1 MVARNR
7 QQLEAMLRTKLE
19 MAMNEV
25 AHESLLNMQDA
36 TQWFYDGGT
45 PVKYVRTGALG
56 RTPKVTPITSGGN
69 EVSFKAYLDQSGAY
83 NTGKNPTMLDVLN
96 LANYGITGSSVG
108 KLRPTVG
115 ARGFWE
121 LAEVTIHESLD
132 RTLSRYFR

>member
-1 MVARNR
+1 MVARNM

-36 TQWFYDGGT
+36 TQWFYDGGK
-45 PVKYVRTGALG
+45 PIKYERTGALG
-56 RTPKVTPITSGGN
+56 RTPKVTPITSGGK

-83 NTGKNPTMLDVLN
+83 STGKNPTMLDVLN
-96 LANYGITGSSVG
+96 LANYGVTGSSVG
-108 KLRPTVG
+108 NLRPTVG